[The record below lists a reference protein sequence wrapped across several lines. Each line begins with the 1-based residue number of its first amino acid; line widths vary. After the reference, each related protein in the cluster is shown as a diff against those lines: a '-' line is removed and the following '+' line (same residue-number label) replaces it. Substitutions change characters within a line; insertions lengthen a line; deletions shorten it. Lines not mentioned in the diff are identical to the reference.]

1 MQRRRRCFRLAATGP
16 PSAAATVIFVFV
28 STYSSGDIVL
38 AVADEDDDGVGMSK
52 FEGVL
57 VSDHWLQSQF
67 TQVQLRSLKS
77 KFISSKNQNGEVTT
91 TDDDDDDG

>member
-1 MQRRRRCFRLAATGP
+1 
-16 PSAAATVIFVFV
+16 
-28 STYSSGDIVL
+28 
-38 AVADEDDDGVGMSK
+38 MSK

-77 KFISSKNQNGEVTT
+77 KFISSKNQNGEVTAA
-91 TDDDDDDG
+91 DDDDG

>member
-1 MQRRRRCFRLAATGP
+1 
-16 PSAAATVIFVFV
+16 
-28 STYSSGDIVL
+28 
-38 AVADEDDDGVGMSK
+38 MSK

-77 KFISSKNQNGEVTT
+77 KFISSKNQNGEVTAADMMMMMMMMGRQALCLKFLNCSRVILSFHT
-91 TDDDDDDG
+91 